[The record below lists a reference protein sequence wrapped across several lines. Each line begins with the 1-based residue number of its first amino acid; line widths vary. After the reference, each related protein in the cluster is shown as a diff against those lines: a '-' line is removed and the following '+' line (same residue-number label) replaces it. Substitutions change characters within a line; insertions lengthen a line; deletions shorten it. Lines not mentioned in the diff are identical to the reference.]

1 MPITAKENFRLFYT
15 HQIPEWLPDY
25 RKDRQGV
32 VCSFLDKMERP
43 HDLNDPTKPLRTGRG
58 RDGFGVWYRVE
69 EKSFSAPSPDTTAE
83 MVIKDITCWRD
94 YVTFPNLDELDWKAM
109 AEKDL
114 ANVDQTKFLNM
125 SIGHGLYER
134 LHFFMGMTEANMA
147 LMEEPEAV
155 EDFFTA
161 YFDYKIALVDKIAEY
176 YPCVDMLEVS
186 DDWGHKNGL
195 FVGPNTWN
203 ELFAPQVKRL
213 IEHVR
218 SKGFLYLQHSCGKV
232 ETLVPHMINAGIDV
246 WTSSQAIN
254 DLHGIVVKYGD
265 RFIASGG
272 MDLEEFYDDNYPIEK
287 MRAIVQDRVNDLCRG
302 GAFLPYGTFGVT
314 NLAQVVSEVVQANR
328 DFFKKPENCVLPTE

>member
-1 MPITAKENFRLFYT
+1 MALTPKENFKLFYN

-32 VCSFLDKMERP
+32 TCSFLDRLERP
-43 HDLNDPTKPLRTGRG
+43 KDLNNPELPLTKGKG

-69 EKSFSAPSPDTTAE
+69 ETSFSAPSPDTQAE

-94 YVTFPNLDELDWKAM
+94 YVTFPDVNDFDWEAAAK
-109 AEKDL
+109 KDL
-114 ANVDQTKFLNM
+114 AKVDHTKFLNM

-134 LHFFMGMTEANMA
+134 LHFFMGMNEANMA
-147 LMEEPEAV
+147 LLEEPEAV

-161 YFDYKIALVDKIAEY
+161 YFDFKIAVVDKIAEY

-195 FVGPNTWN
+195 FINPVTWD
-203 ELFAPQVKRL
+203 ELFAPQIKRL
-213 IEHVR
+213 IEHVK
-218 SKGFLYLQHSCGKV
+218 SKGFLYLQHSCGKN
-232 ETLVPHMINAGIDV
+232 ERLVPHMIAAGIDV

-254 DLHGIVVKYGD
+254 DLHSIVVKYGD

-272 MDLEEFYDDNYPIEK
+272 MDLDEFYADDYPIEK
-287 MRAIVQDRVNDLCRG
+287 MRAIVQERVNDLCRG

-328 DFFKKPENCVLPTE
+328 DFFKNPENCKLPAE